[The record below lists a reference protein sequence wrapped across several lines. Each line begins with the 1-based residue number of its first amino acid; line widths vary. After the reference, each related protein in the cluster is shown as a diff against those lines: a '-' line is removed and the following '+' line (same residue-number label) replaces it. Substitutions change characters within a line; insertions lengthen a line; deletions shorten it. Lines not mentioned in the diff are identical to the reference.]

1 MSLDDK
7 KKALIDLSQF
17 LQNHI
22 NEVKSNSEI
31 DLHQKLNEV
40 IELSQQHNAWFTK
53 SFIYKSLNNWS
64 KAFNEDS
71 LTSWFSSY
79 DVESL
84 NLNTKTI
91 AIICAG
97 NIPLVGF
104 HDCLCGLIT
113 GHNLIIKYSSKDQF
127 LLRFMVDFLI
137 NTGAF
142 SSQVKFTDGQ
152 LNNFDAVIATGS
164 NNTSRYFEYY
174 FRNKASI
181 IRKNRNS
188 AAVITGEETSTELQQ
203 LGHDVFSYFGLGCR
217 NVSKL
222 YVPKNYDFKHF
233 FESIYPFS
241 DVINHHKYANNYD
254 YNKAVYLMSDIKLFD
269 NNFLILKHDTGLS
282 SPIACLFYEYYS
294 DKNQLIEE
302 LTQKE
307 SQLQCVVGNT
317 TSCNVK
323 FGETQCPELW
333 DYADGIDTM
342 NFLLNL

>member
-31 DLHQKLNEV
+31 DLHHKLNEA
-40 IELSQQHNAWFTK
+40 IELSQQHNTWFTNE
-53 SFIYKSLNNWS
+53 FIYKSLSSWS
-64 KAFNEDS
+64 KALNEINLKTWLSNYNLED
-71 LTSWFSSY
+71 
-79 DVESL
+79 L
-84 NLNTKTI
+84 NPNSHVV

-127 LLRFMVDFLI
+127 LLRFMVDFLL

-142 SSQVKFTDGQ
+142 SSQVIFTDGQ

-188 AAVITGEETSTELQQ
+188 VAVLTGQETSSELEK
-203 LGHDVFSYFGLGCR
+203 LGQDIFSYFGLGCR

-222 YVPKNYDFKHF
+222 YVPENYDFKHF
-233 FESIYPFS
+233 FESIYKFS
-241 DVINHHKYANNYD
+241 DIINHHKYANNYD

-269 NNFLILKHDTGLS
+269 NNFIILKHDTGFS

-294 DKNQLIEE
+294 DENQLVEE
-302 LTQKE
+302 LQQKE

-317 TSCNVK
+317 ASCTVR
-323 FGETQCPELW
+323 FGETQSPELW